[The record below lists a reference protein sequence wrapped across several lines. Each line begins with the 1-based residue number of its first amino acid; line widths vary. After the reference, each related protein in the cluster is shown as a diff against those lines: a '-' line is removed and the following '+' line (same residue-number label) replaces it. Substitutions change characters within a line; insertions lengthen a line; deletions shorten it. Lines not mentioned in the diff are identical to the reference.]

1 VKVAA
6 TVMARPLLMFE
17 SMLRLA
23 LMVPVVF
30 ALSGGSA
37 VSVEGSTP
45 VPLGK
50 KGTAYPVKCSAP
62 ITFTASGPASLILD
76 VRGRADD
83 MSKPVELDITRND
96 KFVSKNAL
104 TLRKSKEKKYAGIG
118 RVVLSVPEGPQQY
131 ALACDASADI
141 AMSFQLTKKSVKTNP
156 AAVEVAVEAP
166 KPAEPAKVADTKPA
180 EPAKP
185 APAPSGTAYVGLFS
199 PPTTTF

>member
-1 VKVAA
+1 
-6 TVMARPLLMFE
+6 
-17 SMLRLA
+17 MLRLA

-30 ALSGGSA
+30 ALSSAGS
-37 VSVEGSTP
+37 VSVEGSSP

-62 ITFTASGPASLILD
+62 ITFTASGPATLILD

-83 MSKPVELDITRND
+83 MSKPVELDITRNE

-104 TLRKSKEKKYAGIG
+104 TLKKSKEKKYAGIG
-118 RVVLSVPEGPQQY
+118 RVVLAVPDGPQQY

-141 AMSFQLTKKSVKTNP
+141 AMSFQLTKKAVKANP
-156 AAVEVAVEAP
+156 AAAEVAVEPP
-166 KPAEPAKVADTKPA
+166 KPAEPPKAVADAKA
-180 EPAKP
+180 ADAAKP
-185 APAPSGTAYVGLFS
+185 TAAAAPAASGGAYLGLFT